1 MYKEVKNMSQI
12 DAAYIADLVDGEGTV
27 TLSRRHRSENRHVV
41 ISISNTDRPLLE
53 YVLNS
58 VGAGKIT
65 NKRTSQPHHTPS
77 YTYAISNRQALVL
90 MNQIF
95 PYLRT
100 YKAKR
105 SDIIL
110 RDYIR
115 LTPRNGR
122 YTPEIKLAR
131 TDFEQRVMKIKF
143 WLAFPAEVRTRI
155 ELTATDEQDIPAK
168 VLNTPLFWHTIWFKC
183 SRCGWQICV
192 GQNWTSRNTRWL
204 TRVEGV
210 VNPE

>member
-1 MYKEVKNMSQI
+1 MYKEVRLLDQT
-12 DAAYIADLVDGEGTV
+12 DAAYIAGIIDGEGTV

-41 ISISNTDRPLLE
+41 VSISNTDRPLLE

-65 NKRTSQPHHTPS
+65 NKITSQSHHTPS
-77 YTYAISNRQALVL
+77 FTYAISNRQALAL
-90 MNQIF
+90 LNQIF

-122 YTPEIKLAR
+122 YTPEIKQAR
-131 TDFEQRVMKIKF
+131 DEFE
-143 WLAFPAEVRTRI
+143 
-155 ELTATDEQDIPAK
+155 DK
-168 VLNTPLFWHTIWFKC
+168 VLNIK
-183 SRCGWQICV
+183 S
-192 GQNWTSRNTRWL
+192 
-204 TRVEGV
+204 
-210 VNPE
+210 